1 MVDADNNQ
9 DECVFKVPRAL
20 EAQYARDVSA
30 SNSQGKITV
39 VGPAPDSLVQDAFLH
54 DAEVVSVTA
63 LGDGHFDVVRRPRT
77 AQIRHTTSLFRYE
90 SHMENSVNSN
100 GSPECYKG

>member
-1 MVDADNNQ
+1 
-9 DECVFKVPRAL
+9 
-20 EAQYARDVSA
+20 
-30 SNSQGKITV
+30 
-39 VGPAPDSLVQDAFLH
+39 
-54 DAEVVSVTA
+54 
-63 LGDGHFDVVRRPRT
+63 VRRPRT